1 MANIIATPA
10 EGKFRKLK
18 KENKLVAQKLLPC
31 RGALAVLVAA
41 GFRSE
46 DVDGVPCLVMPD
58 ESVDVARL
66 QSVQS
71 GLEGVVAAFEE
82 HQAAKKAAVLQVRP
96 RIRRTDRVQ
105 RHRLRLTRV
114 AMLQERQA
122 QVRAET
128 SKRKATK
135 DALKAAAEGDKLAR
149 QDPGWKAKAFS
160 KGGADPARVPGDGRG

>member
-1 MANIIATPA
+1 MANIVATPA
-10 EGKFRKLK
+10 EAKFRKLK

-71 GLEGVVAAFEE
+71 GLEGVVAAFHE
-82 HQAAKKAAVLQVRP
+82 HQAAKKAAVLQE
-96 RIRRTDRVQ
+96 RR
-105 RHRLRLTRV
+105 
-114 AMLQERQA
+114 A

-135 DALKAAAEGDKLAR
+135 DALKAAAEGDKIAR

-160 KGGADPARVPGDGRG
+160 KGGAVRTPTGRHPVLNLL